1 MLVIHY
7 RLPAMATDK
16 SKLQAYLDDL
26 IAERF
31 KEWKEERGFKS
42 DSAALNQLLC
52 EYFGLGTSSEVFLAP
67 KPQELRALVNEEVN
81 HALIH
86 LKDEVERLA
95 TSLDNIMA
103 EVERNNN
110 RWLDFK
116 NVRERVTELEES
128 LSESPTQPSD
138 SPNLLPDSPP
148 EKKTRA
154 ELARMFGVTVEGIR
168 VWESKGELERRGWIV
183 APDSLKSPR
192 QYIPVN
198 HHDSP

>member
-31 KEWKEERGFKS
+31 KEWKEKRGYKS
-42 DSAALNQLLC
+42 DSAALNQLLA
-52 EYFGLGTSSEVFLAP
+52 EYFGLGTSSEVILAP
-67 KPQELRALVNEEVN
+67 KPQEIKALVTEEVN
-81 HALIH
+81 QRVIH

-116 NVRERVTELEES
+116 NVRERVTELEQK
-128 LSESPTQPSD
+128 LSESPAKPSELPE
-138 SPNLLPDSPP
+138 SPL

-154 ELARMFGVTVEGIR
+154 ELALAFGVSVEAVR
-168 VWESKGELERRGWIV
+168 KWELSGELEQRGWIV
-183 APDSLKSPR
+183 APDTLKSPR

-198 HHDSP
+198 RSDSP